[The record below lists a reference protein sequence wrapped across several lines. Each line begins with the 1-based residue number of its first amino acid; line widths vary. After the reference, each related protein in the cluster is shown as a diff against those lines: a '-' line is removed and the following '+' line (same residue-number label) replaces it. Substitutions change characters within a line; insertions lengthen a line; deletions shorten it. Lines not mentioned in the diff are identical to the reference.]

1 MQLMSKYFNLQASF
15 GSFINIY
22 TKELLFVLFFASNFQ
37 SLRAQPCWF
46 ALYEYKAGRH
56 WPY

>member
-1 MQLMSKYFNLQASF
+1 MCKYFHLQASF

-22 TKELLFVLFFASNFQ
+22 TKEVLFVLFFASNFQ
-37 SLRAQPCWF
+37 ILREQPCWF
-46 ALYEYKAGRH
+46 ALYEYKAGRR